1 MRNKILV
8 IGSGAREHAIVR
20 ALDRSPQEKEI
31 YCLASNMN
39 PGIAEHCDEILIGNF
54 NNPEFVVSYAKEV
67 GATLAI
73 IGPENPLANG
83 VADALWEAGVKV
95 VGPKKELAQLETSK
109 AFTRDLLK
117 EYDIPG
123 GPQYETFNSMNGV
136 ADFLNILGENYVV
149 KYDGLA
155 GGKGVKVSGDHLH
168 SHEEALAYCQE
179 LVEGGGKFVI
189 EEKFIGEEFS
199 LMSFCDG
206 DTLKH
211 MPVVQDH
218 KRAYEGDTGP
228 NTGGMGTYSD
238 ANHSLPFMADDDITQ
253 AHNINIQTAMAVKDK
268 FGEGYKGILYGGF
281 MATATGVKLIEYNA
295 RFGDPEAM
303 NVLSLL
309 EADFINICN
318 GIADGAL
325 DKVDVR
331 FQNKATVCKYA
342 VPDGYPDNPIKGKSV
357 DVSQIEN
364 PDGLFYASVDFK
376 GASLVEVGS
385 RTVAV
390 VGIADTI
397 SKAEIIA
404 EKEVSSISGP
414 LFHRND
420 IGTDKL
426 IQKRINHMKEIKCE
440 SI

>member
-1 MRNKILV
+1 MKNNILV

-20 ALDRSPQEKEI
+20 ALDRSSQEKEI

-39 PGIAEHCDEILIGNF
+39 PGIAELCDEILIGNF
-54 NNPEFVVSYAKEV
+54 NDPEFVVSYAKEV

-83 VADALWEAGVKV
+83 VADALLNTNVKV
-95 VGPKKELAQLETSK
+95 VGPKKDLAQLETSK
-109 AFTRDLLK
+109 AFTRDLLN
-117 EYDIPG
+117 EYKIPG
-123 GPQYETFNSMNGV
+123 GPKYQNFNSMNGV

-168 SHEEALAYCQE
+168 SHDEALAYCQE
-179 LVEGGGKFVI
+179 LVDSDGEFVI

-206 DTLKH
+206 ETLKH
-211 MPVVQDH
+211 MPAVQDH
-218 KRAYEGDTGP
+218 KRAYEGDSGP

-238 ANHSLPFMADDDITQ
+238 ANHSLPFLTDDDIAQ
-253 AHNINIQTAMAVKDK
+253 AHDINLQTAKAVKDK
-268 FGEGYKGILYGGF
+268 FGVGYKGILYGGF
-281 MATATGVKLIEYNA
+281 MATANGVKLIEYNA

-309 EADFINICN
+309 ESDFIDICN
-318 GIADGAL
+318 GISNGAL
-325 DKVDVR
+325 DKIDVR
-331 FQNKATVCKYA
+331 FSNKATVCKYA
-342 VPDGYPDNPIKGKSV
+342 VPEGYPDNPVKDKPI
-357 DVSQIEN
+357 DVSKIEN

-376 GASLVEVGS
+376 GTSLVEAGS

-390 VGIADTI
+390 VGIADSI
-397 SKAEIIA
+397 SDAEKIA
-404 EKEVSSISGP
+404 EKDVSSITGP
-414 LFHRND
+414 LFHRKD
-420 IGTDKL
+420 IGTDKV
-426 IQKRINHMKEIKCE
+426 IQKRINHMREIKC
-440 SI
+440 